1 MNKNININTNAK
13 DVFKILISNL
23 SAIQFIELY
32 KMMVEYMEAVKNA

>member
-1 MNKNININTNAK
+1 MRINININTNAK

-32 KMMVEYMEAVKNA
+32 KIMIEYMEERKNA